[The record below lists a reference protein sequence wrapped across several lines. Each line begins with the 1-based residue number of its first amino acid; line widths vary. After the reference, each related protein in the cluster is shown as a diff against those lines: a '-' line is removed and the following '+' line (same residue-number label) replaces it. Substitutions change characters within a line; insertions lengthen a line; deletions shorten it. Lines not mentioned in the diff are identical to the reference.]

1 MELGLIELA
10 KESALA
16 FGKTFE
22 ELFNTGRYKEMGA
35 YYSEDAE
42 LIGIKL
48 PVYKGR
54 KAIEDSFKS
63 VSTLQ
68 LVLVCNED
76 GRNDSVFWITWVAT
90 NKINDKSKR
99 YFVTFPVKVGLRLLF
114 ALVPN
119 DD

>member
-10 KESALA
+10 KERALA

-22 ELFNTGRYKEMGA
+22 EFFNTGRYKEMGA

>member
-22 ELFNTGRYKEMGA
+22 ELFNTGRYKEIGA

-54 KAIEDSFKS
+54 KAIEDSFNWSSFATRTVEMIQYFGLHGWRQIKS
-63 VSTLQ
+63 MTNPNVTL
-68 LVLVCNED
+68 L
-76 GRNDSVFWITWVAT
+76 R
-90 NKINDKSKR
+90 
-99 YFVTFPVKVGLRLLF
+99 FP
-114 ALVPN
+114 
-119 DD
+119 

>member
-1 MELGLIELA
+1 MFSEFLKWTKMQNKPTKMELGLIELA

-22 ELFNTGRYKEMGA
+22 EFFNTGRYKEMGA

-54 KAIEDSFKS
+54 KAIEDSSKS
-63 VSTLQ
+63 VSTQSLAAKQ
-68 LVLVCNED
+68 DTDDEC
-76 GRNDSVFWITWVAT
+76 WI
-90 NKINDKSKR
+90 N
-99 YFVTFPVKVGLRLLF
+99 Y
-114 ALVPN
+114 
-119 DD
+119 

>member
-10 KESALA
+10 KERALA

-22 ELFNTGRYKEMGA
+22 EFFNTGRYKEMGA

-54 KAIEDSFKS
+54 KAIEDSSKS
-63 VSTLQ
+63 VSTQ
-68 LVLVCNED
+68 SPPFNW
-76 GRNDSVFWITWVAT
+76 SSFAT
-90 NKINDKSKR
+90 RTVEMIQYFGLHGWRQIKSMTNPN
-99 YFVTFPVKVGLRLLF
+99 VTLLRFP
-114 ALVPN
+114 
-119 DD
+119 